1 MTVTP
6 TAAVGT
12 ASAGTGAVT
21 AAAITADAAPGRLR
35 RTFSRASLRRVGYAL
50 LALPI
55 GLAGLPA
62 AVGRGSA
69 DRQRR
74 LVQRML
80 GLPSVPVSR
89 PRVLLHAL
97 LSTPLNLAS
106 AVLTGYSWWFA
117 VVNLAYPIRPL
128 LGIPGYTANSWGGP
142 SYAGVWAFHALVG
155 GVPLAL
161 ATCALALGLTSLQ
174 RRAARRLLG

>member
-1 MTVTP
+1 MT
-6 TAAVGT
+6 
-12 ASAGTGAVT
+12 VT
-21 AAAITADAAPGRLR
+21 AAAAVPTASVAADAAPGALR

-62 AVGRGSA
+62 AVARGSA

-74 LVQRML
+74 WVQRML
-80 GLPSVPVSR
+80 GLPAVPASR

-106 AVLTGYSWWFA
+106 ALLTGYGWWFA
-117 VVNLAYPIRPL
+117 FVNLAYPIRPL
-128 LGIPGYTANSWGGP
+128 LGIPGYSADSWGGP

-161 ATCALALGLTSLQ
+161 ATCAAALGLTALQ
-174 RRAARRLLG
+174 RRTARRLLG